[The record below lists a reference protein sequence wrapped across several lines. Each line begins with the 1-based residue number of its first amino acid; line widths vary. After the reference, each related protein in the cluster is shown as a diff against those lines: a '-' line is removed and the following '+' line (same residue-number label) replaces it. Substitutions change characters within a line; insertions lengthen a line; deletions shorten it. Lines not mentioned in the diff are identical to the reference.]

1 MTAGGGSP
9 VERAAAAVAR
19 GDVVAF
25 TGAGI
30 SAESGIPTFRD
41 PGGLWDRFDPE
52 RFGTWE
58 GMAREAM
65 IRPDALADFMAAL
78 RRAIGTAR
86 PNPAH
91 RAVADLERAGLVT
104 GVITQNVDGLH
115 QEAGSGTVVEIHG
128 SLLERLCLGCGLVDR
143 VDRNELLEG
152 LDHAIRA
159 LRTAFVPSFV
169 SLLPRCRRCGSP
181 TRPGT
186 VAFGEMVRSFPEAER
201 LAGRC
206 ATMLVVGTS
215 GEVEPAASLPRLARE
230 AGALVV
236 HVGLGP
242 TWITADLELTGPAG
256 AILPDLATRATG
268 SRDTARPGRE

>member
-1 MTAGGGSP
+1 MTGGGGTP
-9 VERAAAAVAR
+9 MEHAAEAIAR

-65 IRPDALADFMAAL
+65 TRPDALADFMAAL
-78 RRAIGTAR
+78 RKAMAGAR

-91 RAVADLERAGLVT
+91 RALADLEGAGLVS

-115 QEAGSGTVVEIHG
+115 QEAGSGSVVEIHG
-128 SLLERLCLGCGLVDR
+128 SLLERMCLACGLMDR
-143 VDRNELLEG
+143 VDRSEFLEG

-169 SLLPRCRRCGSP
+169 SLLPRCRHCGSP

-186 VAFGEMVRSFPEAER
+186 VAFGEPVRDFERADR
-201 LAGRC
+201 LAAACR
-206 ATMLVVGTS
+206 TMLVVGTS

-236 HVGLGP
+236 HVGPGP
-242 TWITADLELTGPAG
+242 TWITADLELHGPAG
-256 AILPDLATRATG
+256 SVLPELAARAAAH
-268 SRDTARPGRE
+268 RDTARPGRE

>member
-169 SLLPRCRRCGSP
+169 SLRARRARWSRPRRFPAWPGRRERSSCAWGSDPRGSP
-181 TRPGT
+181 
-186 VAFGEMVRSFPEAER
+186 
-201 LAGRC
+201 
-206 ATMLVVGTS
+206 
-215 GEVEPAASLPRLARE
+215 
-230 AGALVV
+230 
-236 HVGLGP
+236 P
-242 TWITADLELTGPAG
+242 TW
-256 AILPDLATRATG
+256 
-268 SRDTARPGRE
+268 S